1 MDACFAFTVCFQWGS
16 GSPIQGLQLELDTS
30 PSCLYGWLIAP
41 IFVSRNETYCVT
53 GSVKLL
59 VYEAS
64 SADMKKLYVTID
76 LVVGERLRYSCPN
89 LDDFNKTDRLINW
102 TKVRDR
108 ILCTDCW
115 SARRVQW
122 KLSCLKLMLLCALYD
137 TWPQNLRVS

>member
-1 MDACFAFTVCFQWGS
+1 MHVLRSASLENDKVCFQWGS

-41 IFVSRNETYCVT
+41 ISVSRNETYCVT

-64 SADMKKLYVTID
+64 SADMKKLYFTID
-76 LVVGERLRYSCPN
+76 LVVGERLKYSCPN

-102 TKVRDR
+102 TKVRDQT
-108 ILCTDCW
+108 LCTEGG
-115 SARRVQW
+115 VMLQ
-122 KLSCLKLMLLCALYD
+122 KLS
-137 TWPQNLRVS
+137 RVTEHLVEDELN